1 MDQKEYELKRKQLMT
16 DAQAA
21 LDRGDIS
28 QAETLA
34 EEVEK
39 LDANFN
45 ALAKPAKNFLEDLKQ
60 IDDKNLKVV

>member
-21 LDRGDIS
+21 LDHGDIG

-34 EEVEK
+34 DEIEK
-39 LDANFN
+39 LDAN
-45 ALAKPAKNFLEDLKQ
+45 LRQ
-60 IDDKNLKVV
+60 